1 MVAANME
8 IPARLR
14 RRTLRCAIYTRK
26 STEEGLEQTFNTLD
40 AQRDAAEARASIAEL
55 AAEMQRLPDPDEPI
69 RRIEAAAKAEGREA
83 TPEEQTE
90 IRAIE
95 SKPETIGQRVARNKL
110 DHRIGLIINR
120 ELKPAYIRA
129 SLVSIEGFEVE
140 GKPAAKPWDTLI
152 CNAPDELIDELY
164 LAANLN
170 SGLTSEQEKNSQSP
184 SPSPAAEDG
193 GRSSTTANSAASAP
207 TT

>member
-1 MVAANME
+1 M
-8 IPARLR
+8 
-14 RRTLRCAIYTRK
+14 
-26 STEEGLEQTFNTLD
+26 
-40 AQRDAAEARASIAEL
+40 
-55 AAEMQRLPDPDEPI
+55 
-69 RRIEAAAKAEGREA
+69 
-83 TPEEQTE
+83 PEEQGQ

-140 GKPAAKPWDTLI
+140 NKPAAKPWDTLI
-152 CNAPDELIDELY
+152 RNAPDELIDELY

-193 GRSSTTANSAASAP
+193 GRSSTTASSAASAP

>member
-1 MVAANME
+1 MSE
-8 IPARLR
+8 ST
-14 RRTLRCAIYTRK
+14 RTPSSA
-26 STEEGLEQTFNTLD
+26 S
-40 AQRDAAEARASIAEL
+40 RDARNARVA
-55 AAEMQRLPDPDEPI
+55 RLPDPDEPI

-83 TPEEQTE
+83 TPEEQKE

-95 SKPETIGQRVARNKL
+95 SKSETIGQRVARNKL

-140 GKPAAKPWDTLI
+140 GKPAAKPAAKPWESLI
-152 CNAPDELIDELY
+152 HHAPDELIDELY

-193 GRSSTTANSAASAP
+193 GRSSTTASSAASAP

>member
-1 MVAANME
+1 MN
-8 IPARLR
+8 IKPTFT
-14 RRTLRCAIYTRK
+14 RTPRPTPESVSPCGCSIRSHAPSATRIWWK
-26 STEEGLEQTFNTLD
+26 P
-40 AQRDAAEARASIAEL
+40 ARAS
-55 AAEMQRLPDPDEPI
+55 RSSPPRCSGCPDPDEPI

-83 TPEEQTE
+83 TPEEQTK

-140 GKPAAKPWDTLI
+140 GKARGQALGHSDPQRA
-152 CNAPDELIDELY
+152 
-164 LAANLN
+164 
-170 SGLTSEQEKNSQSP
+170 G
-184 SPSPAAEDG
+184 
-193 GRSSTTANSAASAP
+193 
-207 TT
+207 

>member
-1 MVAANME
+1 MN
-8 IPARLR
+8 IKPTFTQDS
-14 RRTLRCAIYTRK
+14 RTSPGVRFTMRVLNQITRA
-26 STEEGLEQTFNTLD
+26 E
-40 AQRDAAEARASIAEL
+40 RDAELVDARASIAEL

-83 TPEEQTE
+83 TPEEQAQ

-152 CNAPDELIDELY
+152 RNAPDELIDEL
-164 LAANLN
+164 AA
-170 SGLTSEQEKNSQSP
+170 GIF
-184 SPSPAAEDG
+184 
-193 GRSSTTANSAASAP
+193 TAVNEC
-207 TT
+207 